1 MGTGWAADWFG
12 HSSCKALVHQTKK
25 ATEGKKKRKLY
36 ITQPSWLP
44 NLPGL
49 QPWCRYSWY
58 LSKIHYEGWF
68 LQSVSIG
75 QRTPEGTTPQSKK
88 WPAERE
94 RGPRSGQPRA
104 VLALFTQI
112 RILGQSKK
120 KKKKSSHYKSFF
132 SVGFAAGC
140 FTGSHMQH

>member
-1 MGTGWAADWFG
+1 M
-12 HSSCKALVHQTKK
+12 
-25 ATEGKKKRKLY
+25 
-36 ITQPSWLP
+36 
-44 NLPGL
+44 
-49 QPWCRYSWY
+49 
-58 LSKIHYEGWF
+58 
-68 LQSVSIG
+68 QSVSIG

-120 KKKKSSHYKSFF
+120 KKKK
-132 SVGFAAGC
+132 
-140 FTGSHMQH
+140 